1 MAQKKLNKGVYEA
14 ELSRLQS
21 ELVDMQEWVRSAG
34 ARIVVIFEGRD
45 AAGKGGA
52 IIPDTTRSAAPPCA
66 NGRAPAPAPP
76 A

>member
-1 MAQKKLNKGVYEA
+1 MAEKKLNKALYEA

-34 ARIVVIFEGRD
+34 ARIVVIVEGRD

-52 IIPDTTRSAAPPCA
+52 I
-66 NGRAPAPAPP
+66 
-76 A
+76 